1 MRSLVAIL
9 CLGIFLA
16 GTAFSQ
22 TPAAA
27 TSLPN
32 TVYVSAEG
40 HFDAAPDTAV
50 ISFNI
55 SAQENSAKNAYQ
67 RAARD
72 AEQIRGL
79 LRSAGVDPAQAQ
91 FGYFALTPVF
101 DYRQPKRKIVA
112 YRVYSNVT
120 VKLKDFSKV
129 APIVEQLATLD
140 VTQNQTLNYTLEDT
154 DTAKVK
160 AVNDAFQR
168 ARAEAGGVATA
179 GGRTLGEIT
188 YAAVD
193 TEERVAVRQT
203 YQLSMQTRAATANEA
218 PTEEFTPHTVTVT
231 ARVNAVFALR

>member
-1 MRSLVAIL
+1 MRTFVVTVCLLLAVAA
-9 CLGIFLA
+9 FA
-16 GTAFSQ
+16 QTA
-22 TPAAA
+22 PAA

-55 SAQENSAKNAYQ
+55 AAQENSAKSAYQ

-72 AEQIRGL
+72 AEQIRDL

-91 FGYFALTPVF
+91 FGYFALAPVF

-112 YRVYSNVT
+112 YRVYSNVS

-154 DTAKVK
+154 DAAKVK
-160 AVNDAFQR
+160 AVNDALQR
-168 ARAEAGGVATA
+168 ARAEAGGVATS

-203 YQLSMQTRAATANEA
+203 YQLPTQPRAAMAYEA
-218 PTEEFTPHTVTVT
+218 PTEEFTPHTVTIT